1 MLLSSSMVPLFS
13 VWLTCIHTICCF
25 TMQVLL
31 RQFQIQTLYMQH
43 SPAAMFW
50 YYHGVL
56 HPLQYSYTTLS
67 QCGWPTLTV
76 PVLLPS
82 QCSIP
87 PPLPSLS
94 VETTS
99 LPVQAHQSVIS
110 MCGVSLL
117 SILLVVVSLLT
128 VLHLS
133 QYLQVCSFWQHLL
146 TLYIYYHISSSR
158 WYIQFIV
165 YKQFT
170 ASITKGSIFNTCFC
184 L

>member
-1 MLLSSSMVPLFS
+1 ML
-13 VWLTCIHTICCF
+13 
-25 TMQVLL
+25 
-31 RQFQIQTLYMQH
+31 
-43 SPAAMFW
+43 W

-117 SILLVVVSLLT
+117 SILLVVASLLT

-133 QYLQVCSFWQHLL
+133 QYLQVCSFWQHSKKIL
-146 TLYIYYHISSSR
+146 TLI
-158 WYIQFIV
+158 
-165 YKQFT
+165 
-170 ASITKGSIFNTCFC
+170 SITTSAPVGGIFNVSYTSDSLLVSLKVVFLIPAFVCNEMFCFP
-184 L
+184 LT

>member
-1 MLLSSSMVPLFS
+1 MVRWSPSLIKNNSF
-13 VWLTCIHTICCF
+13 L
-25 TMQVLL
+25 QVLL
-31 RQFQIQTLYMQH
+31 RHHQTSHQH
-43 SPAAMFW
+43 SSAAMLW

-117 SILLVVVSLLT
+117 SILLVVASLLT
-128 VLHLS
+128 VLHLYHLYQVS
-133 QYLQVCSFWQHLL
+133 VFLISHCEWLHHVHCFSSWCKCDNFYQLFNHFYIMVLQVCVREDLL
-146 TLYIYYHISSSR
+146 NYQLVFY
-158 WYIQFIV
+158 
-165 YKQFT
+165 
-170 ASITKGSIFNTCFC
+170 
-184 L
+184 LL

>member
-1 MLLSSSMVPLFS
+1 MRAAD
-13 VWLTCIHTICCF
+13 CF
-25 TMQVLL
+25 LQVHM
-31 RQFQIQTLYMQH
+31 RHHQTSHQPAH
-43 SPAAMFW
+43 SPAAMLW

-94 VETTS
+94 IETTS

-117 SILLVVVSLLT
+117 SILLVVASLLT

-133 QYLQVCSFWQHLL
+133 QYHKVCALRWRVRMNIISEWLFANCISLL
-146 TLYIYYHISSSR
+146 LYRSEEANLHHTFVLLYTY
-158 WYIQFIV
+158 
-165 YKQFT
+165 
-170 ASITKGSIFNTCFC
+170 CM
-184 L
+184 